1 MKGILLFDNVYS
13 LILDKAY
20 LCVHTFF
27 IVVNNDLTPEIIF
40 VRFTDFNFM
49 GAWLDLN
56 KLLKFSKLFSVL
68 SNFGYLLFFSF

>member
-1 MKGILLFDNVYS
+1 MWKGYFYLFDNVHS
-13 LILDKAY
+13 LILDKVY
-20 LCVHTFF
+20 IYVHISF
-27 IVVNNDLTPEIIF
+27 IVVNNGLTPEISF

-68 SNFGYLLFFSF
+68 